1 VIPVITGGDLS
12 STISAVCTTN
22 TVTVSLGGVNQTGA
36 AIPVA
41 VLVVSL

>member
-1 VIPVITGGDLS
+1 
-12 STISAVCTTN
+12 
-22 TVTVSLGGVNQTGA
+22 VTVSLGGVNQTGA